1 METSPLLCLQSKGQ
15 RQGTGDSRQGLHRSA
30 WHGQAKRGGEA
41 SVGPIVS
48 AAVPHHEQE
57 KLGAA
62 AGMTR
67 EESLDVGGSGGVC
80 CSLGFM

>member
-1 METSPLLCLQSKGQ
+1 M
-15 RQGTGDSRQGLHRSA
+15 
-30 WHGQAKRGGEA
+30 
-41 SVGPIVS
+41 GPIVS